1 MYGQYST
8 GRFPSSTSLFPISAF
23 SFLNLLLRSA
33 KSARQPHETSRKAAR
48 PVLFCRT
55 LFLAGEGR
63 MCQNKKKGDDFYAA
77 FGGERRGA
85 RTGRFVLKNGFRHSS
100 MIFMPPSA
108 AKGEEA
114 MMYIHYCKYCRRIHI
129 LNGHK
134 LYCPACSGKLSEL
147 DISYMKY
154 VNLSREERRA
164 LREKCADEK
173 SLRELSVDYPRRGGA
188 KWFQAAEPAR
198 TGRTTDNKSA
208 SRPEYS
214 PHLRVSVS

>member
-1 MYGQYST
+1 
-8 GRFPSSTSLFPISAF
+8 
-23 SFLNLLLRSA
+23 
-33 KSARQPHETSRKAAR
+33 
-48 PVLFCRT
+48 
-55 LFLAGEGR
+55 
-63 MCQNKKKGDDFYAA
+63 
-77 FGGERRGA
+77 
-85 RTGRFVLKNGFRHSS
+85 
-100 MIFMPPSA
+100 
-108 AKGEEA
+108 
-114 MMYIHYCKYCRRIHI
+114 MMYIHYCKYWRRIHI

>member
-1 MYGQYST
+1 
-8 GRFPSSTSLFPISAF
+8 
-23 SFLNLLLRSA
+23 
-33 KSARQPHETSRKAAR
+33 
-48 PVLFCRT
+48 
-55 LFLAGEGR
+55 

-85 RTGRFVLKNGFRHSS
+85 RTGRFVLKNGFRHSL

-198 TGRTTDNKSA
+198 TSRTTDNKSA

>member
-1 MYGQYST
+1 MK
-8 GRFPSSTSLFPISAF
+8 PPE
-23 SFLNLLLRSA
+23 
-33 KSARQPHETSRKAAR
+33 RQPVLSFFVERFFLPEKEGCARIRKK
-48 PVLFCRT
+48 
-55 LFLAGEGR
+55 E
-63 MCQNKKKGDDFYAA
+63 
-77 FGGERRGA
+77 
-85 RTGRFVLKNGFRHSS
+85 

-164 LREKCADEK
+164 LREKPAQAFCG
-173 SLRELSVDYPRRGGA
+173 LSQERRRQMVSGGRA
-188 KWFQAAEPAR
+188 GP
-198 TGRTTDNKSA
+198 N
-208 SRPEYS
+208 RPHY
-214 PHLRVSVS
+214 R

>member
-1 MYGQYST
+1 
-8 GRFPSSTSLFPISAF
+8 
-23 SFLNLLLRSA
+23 
-33 KSARQPHETSRKAAR
+33 
-48 PVLFCRT
+48 
-55 LFLAGEGR
+55 
-63 MCQNKKKGDDFYAA
+63 
-77 FGGERRGA
+77 
-85 RTGRFVLKNGFRHSS
+85 
-100 MIFMPPSA
+100 
-108 AKGEEA
+108 

-188 KWFQAAEPAR
+188 KWFQAAESAR

-208 SRPEYS
+208 SRREYS
-214 PHLRVSVS
+214 PHLRVSVSRSAFEKQAAEKKNEYIAEGFHHHGRSERTGPSVRRYSVR